1 MMEESIKFGSGSVAL
16 DPSPIN
22 SSWIL
27 EGNPVARSRVLSSRD
42 GAFSVIWDCT
52 AGKFNWFYDYDETV
66 YIIEGSVRLKDAKG
80 VQRRVSAGETV
91 HFPAGSRAEW
101 VVDKYIRKVA
111 FCTRPQP
118 RLIGLLNRVWR
129 LRTRL
134 AGVRRAEISPA
145 L

>member
-1 MMEESIKFGSGSVAL
+1 MIEESIKFGSGSVAL

-66 YIIEGSVRLKDAKG
+66 YIIEGSVLLKDAKG
-80 VQRRVSAGETV
+80 VQRRVSAGGI
-91 HFPAGSRAEW
+91 GSFA
-101 VVDKYIRKVA
+101 
-111 FCTRPQP
+111 T
-118 RLIGLLNRVWR
+118 G
-129 LRTRL
+129 
-134 AGVRRAEISPA
+134 A
-145 L
+145 LPGAWGGEYKARW